1 MLAAACK
8 NNGSSTKATDSTTIN
23 TTTGNVSDGGTN
35 NGLGDTT
42 SYNRMNDT
50 ASKDTVPKK

>member
-50 ASKDTVPKK
+50 VSKDTVPKK